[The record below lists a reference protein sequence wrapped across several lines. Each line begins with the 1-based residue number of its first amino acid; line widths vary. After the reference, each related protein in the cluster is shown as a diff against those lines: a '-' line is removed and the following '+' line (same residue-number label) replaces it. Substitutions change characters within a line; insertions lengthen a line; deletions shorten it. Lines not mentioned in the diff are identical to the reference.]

1 MRRLGLL
8 LCLVLV
14 ARAGDEPSILRV
26 HDCADLKWDDTWWAV
41 AVARVRAAA
50 QGGDV
55 ELQENGVMVVT
66 APAVLQEQIAR
77 DLASVREAFG
87 QLVTLVVR
95 IVKVEGGLGVASV
108 PAEKLD
114 ALLRERKAE
123 DIGGPTLVCRNG
135 QQSSLSA
142 VRNVSYVS
150 GFEIKLGQDGITAD
164 PVVDTLPDGITAKL
178 RPFVA
183 GEIVRVSADISVS
196 EVADQMREIELPLP
210 LPTPVKIQVPESTT
224 RSVTKLVEC
233 PPGAY
238 AVIDLGGGQVVLLRA
253 MPVRADPTG
262 PGGEEPQ
269 DPEEIPDR

>member
-8 LCLVLV
+8 LCLVLA
-14 ARAGDEPSILRV
+14 ARGGDDPSILRI
-26 HDCADLKWDDTWWAV
+26 HDCTDLKWDDTWWAI

-55 ELQENGVMVVT
+55 ELQENGVLVVT
-66 APAVLQEQIAR
+66 APAAQQEQIAR
-77 DLASVREAFG
+77 DLTAVREAFG

-123 DIGGPTLVCRNG
+123 DLAGPTLVCRNG
-135 QQSSLSA
+135 QQSSFSKT
-142 VRNVSYVS
+142 RPVSYVS
-150 GFEIKLGQDGITAD
+150 DFEITLGPDGITAD
-164 PVVDTLPDGITAKL
+164 PVVTTLPHGITAKL
-178 RPFVA
+178 RPVVV
-183 GEIVRVSADISVS
+183 GQTVRVAADISVT
-196 EVADQMREIELPLP
+196 EVADQMSEVELPLP

-224 RSVTKLVEC
+224 RSVTRLVEC

-253 MPVRADPTG
+253 MPVRAEG
-262 PGGEEPQ
+262 
-269 DPEEIPDR
+269 PEEK